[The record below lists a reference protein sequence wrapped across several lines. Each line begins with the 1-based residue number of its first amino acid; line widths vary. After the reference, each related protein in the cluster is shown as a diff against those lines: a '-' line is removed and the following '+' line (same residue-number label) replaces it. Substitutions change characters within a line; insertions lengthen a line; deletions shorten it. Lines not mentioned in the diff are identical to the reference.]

1 MKIVFF
7 GNHIYGYCS
16 LTEMISNQIIPDLV
30 VTNIPRKHELVWY
43 PSVAELASSNN
54 IELIRHNRID
64 SSEEIITAIADV
76 MPDLIVVSSYRNMI
90 PDNILKIARLGAIN
104 LHMAPLPKYRGAHPE
119 NWALING
126 EDWMGYTVH
135 YLDSGIDTGDIIAQD
150 RVRILPEDDILSLTY
165 KISEAAPK
173 MLIEVINDIGV
184 GHIVR
189 KTQDESQATYY
200 PPRKP
205 SDGLIDW
212 SMQDTDIQ
220 NLIRALTRPYP
231 GAYTIISGYKLM
243 VWRSRLVNGVNTICE
258 PGLIIEQSSSG
269 ILVGTGSKPIL
280 LTDFIWHG
288 GELPDNLIGETIG
301 SE

>member
-76 MPDLIVVSSYRNMI
+76 MPDLIVVSSYRNII

-135 YLDSGIDTGDIIAQD
+135 YLDSGIDTGYIIAQD

-184 GHIVR
+184 GHIIR

-243 VWRSRLVNGVNTICE
+243 VWRSRLVNGANTICE
-258 PGLIIEQSSSG
+258 PGQIIELSSSG

-280 LTDFIWHG
+280 LTDFIWDG
-288 GELPDNLIGETIG
+288 GELPDDLIGETIG

>member
-1 MKIVFF
+1 VFF

-16 LTEMISNQIIPDLV
+16 LVEMISNQIIPDLV
-30 VTNIPRKHELVWY
+30 VTNIPRNHELVWY

-54 IELIRHNRID
+54 IELIRHNRVN
-64 SSEEIITAIADV
+64 SSEEISTAIEDV
-76 MPDLIVVSSYRNMI
+76 IPDLLVVSSYRNII

-150 RVRILPEDDILSLTY
+150 RVRILPEDDILSLTF
-165 KISEAAPK
+165 KVSEAAPK

-184 GHIVR
+184 GDIVR

-220 NLIRALTRPYP
+220 NLVRALTRPYP
-231 GAYTIISGYKLM
+231 GAYTIISGCKLM
-243 VWRSRLVNGVNTICE
+243 VWRSRLVNGVNTMCE
-258 PGLIIEQSSSG
+258 PGRIIEQSSSG

-280 LTDFIWHG
+280 LTDFSWDG
-288 GELPDNLIGETIG
+288 GELPDDLVGETIG

>member
-30 VTNIPRKHELVWY
+30 VTNIPRNQEIVWY

-64 SSEEIITAIADV
+64 SSEEVITAIEDV
-76 MPDLIVVSSYRNMI
+76 MPDLLVVSSYRNII
-90 PDNILKIARLGAIN
+90 PDNILKLARLGAIN
-104 LHMAPLPKYRGAHPE
+104 LHMAPLPKYRGVHPE

-150 RVRILPEDDILSLTY
+150 RVPILPEDDILSLTY

-173 MLIEVINDIGV
+173 ILIEVINDIGA

-243 VWRSRLVNGVNTICE
+243 VWRSRLVNGANTICE
-258 PGLIIEQSSSG
+258 PGQIIELSSSG

-280 LTDFIWHG
+280 LTDFIWDG
-288 GELPDNLIGETIG
+288 GELPDDLIGETIG

>member
-7 GNHIYGYCS
+7 GNHIYGYYS

-30 VTNIPRKHELVWY
+30 VTNIPRKQEIVWY

-64 SSEEIITAIADV
+64 SSEEVITAIEDV
-76 MPDLIVVSSYRNMI
+76 MPDLLVVSSYRNII
-90 PDNILKIARLGAIN
+90 PDNILKLARLGAIN
-104 LHMAPLPKYRGAHPE
+104 LHMAPLPKYRGVHPE

-150 RVRILPEDDILSLTY
+150 RVPILPEDDILSLTY

-173 MLIEVINDIGV
+173 ILIEVINDIGV

-212 SMQDTDIQ
+212 SMEDTDIQ

-231 GAYTIISGYKLM
+231 GAYTIISGYKLT
-243 VWRSRLVNGVNTICE
+243 VWRSRLVNGANTICE
-258 PGLIIEQSSSG
+258 PGQIIELSSSG

-280 LTDFIWHG
+280 LTDFIWDG
-288 GELPDNLIGETIG
+288 GELPDDLIGETIG

>member
-16 LTEMISNQIIPDLV
+16 LVEMISNQIIPDLV
-30 VTNIPRKHELVWY
+30 VTNIPRNHELVWY

-54 IELIRHNRID
+54 IELIRHNRVN
-64 SSEEIITAIADV
+64 SSEEISTAIEDV
-76 MPDLIVVSSYRNMI
+76 IPDLLVVSSYRIII

-150 RVRILPEDDILSLTY
+150 RVRILPEDDILSLTF
-165 KISEAAPK
+165 KVSEAAPK

-184 GHIVR
+184 GDIVR

-220 NLIRALTRPYP
+220 NLVRALTRPYP

-243 VWRSRLVNGVNTICE
+243 VWRSRLVNGVNTMCE
-258 PGLIIEQSSSG
+258 PGQIIEQSSSG

-280 LTDFIWHG
+280 LTDFSWDG
-288 GELPDNLIGETIG
+288 GELPDDLVGETIG

>member
-16 LTEMISNQIIPDLV
+16 LVEMISNQIIPDLV
-30 VTNIPRKHELVWY
+30 VTNIPRNHELVWY

-90 PDNILKIARLGAIN
+90 PDNMLKIARLGAIN

-135 YLDSGIDTGDIIAQD
+135 YLDSGIDTGDILAQD
-150 RVRILPEDDILSLTY
+150 RVRILPEDDILSLTF

-184 GHIVR
+184 GDIVR

-243 VWRSRLVNGVNTICE
+243 VWRSRLVNGVNTMCE
-258 PGLIIEQSSSG
+258 PGQIIEQSSSG

-280 LTDFIWHG
+280 LTDFSWDG
-288 GELPDNLIGETIG
+288 GELPDDLVGETIG

>member
-30 VTNIPRKHELVWY
+30 VTNIPRKQEIVWY

-64 SSEEIITAIADV
+64 SSEEVITAIEDV
-76 MPDLIVVSSYRNMI
+76 MPDLLVVSSYRNII
-90 PDNILKIARLGAIN
+90 PDNILKLARLGAIN
-104 LHMAPLPKYRGAHPE
+104 LHMAPLPKYRGVHPE

-150 RVRILPEDDILSLTY
+150 RVPILPEDDILSLTY

-173 MLIEVINDIGV
+173 ILIEVINDIGV

-243 VWRSRLVNGVNTICE
+243 VWRSRLVNGANTICE
-258 PGLIIEQSSSG
+258 PGQIIELSSSG
-269 ILVGTGSKPIL
+269 ILGGTGSKPIL
-280 LTDFIWHG
+280 LTDFIWDG
-288 GELPDNLIGETIG
+288 GELPDDLIGETIG